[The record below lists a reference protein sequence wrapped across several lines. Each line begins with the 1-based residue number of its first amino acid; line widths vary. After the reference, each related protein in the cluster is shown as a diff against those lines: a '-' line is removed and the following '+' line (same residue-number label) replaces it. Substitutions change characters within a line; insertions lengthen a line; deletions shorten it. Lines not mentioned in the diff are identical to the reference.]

1 LTDNIKLYPITGVS
15 AHTGNDFNRNGAA
28 LQFHQGQ
35 GFRQGNILFQIRS
48 GLRFFKRR
56 YLPCG
61 QKENKMENRKEYID
75 KMAARLKEWDTEVEK
90 LEVKAETAKADLKA
104 SYNQQINE
112 LRLKKAEAQ
121 QKLKKIQDA
130 GEDAWE
136 ELKEGAE
143 KSWQIFEDSIK
154 NAWGKFK

>member
-1 LTDNIKLYPITGVS
+1 
-15 AHTGNDFNRNGAA
+15 
-28 LQFHQGQ
+28 
-35 GFRQGNILFQIRS
+35 
-48 GLRFFKRR
+48 
-56 YLPCG
+56 
-61 QKENKMENRKEYID
+61 MENRKDYID

-90 LEVKAETAKADLKA
+90 LEAKAKIAKADVKA

-112 LRLKKAEAQ
+112 LRLKKEDAQ

-143 KSWQIFEDSIK
+143 KSWKIFEDSVK
-154 NAWGKFK
+154 NTWGKFK

>member
-1 LTDNIKLYPITGVS
+1 
-15 AHTGNDFNRNGAA
+15 
-28 LQFHQGQ
+28 
-35 GFRQGNILFQIRS
+35 
-48 GLRFFKRR
+48 
-56 YLPCG
+56 
-61 QKENKMENRKEYID
+61 MENRKDYID

-90 LEVKAETAKADLKA
+90 LEAKAETAKADLKA

-112 LRLKKAEAQ
+112 LRLKKEEAKI
-121 QKLKKIQDA
+121 KLEKIQDA

-143 KSWQIFEDSIK
+143 KSWKIFEDSVK